1 MVYLECKMKKYKYL
15 ALEKNTQGSCTLI
28 LNNPQLKNAINLQ
41 MISEFNEIL
50 ETLKS
55 DKKIRVLR
63 ITGAGNVFS
72 AGADLD
78 WMKKSRSLSEEQN
91 KSDALIFT
99 NLLENIDNFP
109 KPTIA
114 VINGH
119 VFGGGLGIIS
129 VCDFSIAN
137 NLSKF
142 CFSEVKLGLI
152 PAMIGPYILRNIGYK
167 KAKSL
172 FLTGEVFN
180 SDKALEIG
188 LIDVNTTEDKIE
200 EITNNL
206 VNKLLAG
213 SPSAQEEIKTF
224 TSAINQKKI
233 SKDLINFSA
242 EVISK
247 IRVNPE
253 AKEGIDA
260 FLEKR
265 KPKWNN

>member
-1 MVYLECKMKKYKYL
+1 MKKYKYL

-28 LNNPQLKNAINLQ
+28 LNNPQSKNAINLQ

-129 VCDFSIAN
+129 VCDFSIAI
-137 NLSKF
+137 NL
-142 CFSEVKLGLI
+142 
-152 PAMIGPYILRNIGYK
+152 
-167 KAKSL
+167 
-172 FLTGEVFN
+172 
-180 SDKALEIG
+180 
-188 LIDVNTTEDKIE
+188 
-200 EITNNL
+200 
-206 VNKLLAG
+206 
-213 SPSAQEEIKTF
+213 
-224 TSAINQKKI
+224 
-233 SKDLINFSA
+233 
-242 EVISK
+242 
-247 IRVNPE
+247 
-253 AKEGIDA
+253 
-260 FLEKR
+260 
-265 KPKWNN
+265 